1 MIVMKTRVLFLL
13 LLSFSLLIFV
23 GCGEPDFLDMMVVSP
38 FKASLVEETDVLSD
52 PVQSISIDEKTR
64 DSHLVERLSDY
75 FGFDVEFDVM
85 WEKQV
90 LFNEKNAILYHVRAY
105 DDGIDQGEFEI
116 CIYQR

>member
-1 MIVMKTRVLFLL
+1 MRHFTR
-13 LLSFSLLIFV
+13 SI
-23 GCGEPDFLDMMVVSP
+23 
-38 FKASLVEETDVLSD
+38 KAERDDCDENTCF
-52 PVQSISIDEKTR
+52 IDEKTR

-90 LFNEKNAILYHVRAY
+90 LFNEKNAILYRVRAY